1 MADTLS
7 SNSLKRPHEDL
18 HNNDGAQK
26 RIRSNNGSPSRAP
39 GANAQDKPD
48 VNKILADARARA
60 AAAAARLKAGTN
72 GVIPPPQTSSPG
84 PATSA
89 MSKLEQIKARVAATM
104 AKTSGVSEQRTA
116 SPVFQFEDGGF
127 QAKGGLGTQLH
138 PALME
143 NAKQDFRPS
152 KSKQAVQPK
161 ADQTSKPKKQLDLS
175 LPDPTE
181 TRTNPYFDA
190 SLGPHTATLKA
201 RNRRDL
207 AFNAKG
213 KYIQQGAALRRQRA
227 LEEVRFFLVFSK
239 FITAAWFSGRML
251 TDWGFVQMKMRIA
264 ATSKKALE
272 KGDPSEK
279 NFVIEAPPDVEWWDE
294 NIVKGKDYGSVG
306 DDGGGFD
313 LDSSDTII
321 TRYVQHPVLLE
332 PPSASQMPAPRPM
345 YLTPKEQAKLRR
357 QKRMENLKEHQ
368 TKVRLGLLPP
378 DPPSTSYVII
388 SLLTF
393 NEDTLTCGI
402 ITEVK
407 LKNMMRVLG
416 EDAVKDPT
424 AVEAKVNRE
433 IAERA
438 QKHNQMNEDRKLTK
452 EEKHEKLE
460 QKKAQDAAKGVHL
473 TVYKIDS
480 LANGRHL
487 FKVSKNAEQMS
498 GTGICLSSPAF
509 SLVFFESGEHS
520 VKAYKKLML
529 NRIDWTENSIPA
541 VREGNQKAR
550 AAWLESVDAEGNLK
564 DLGFNKCTL
573 LFEGQQKDRA
583 FRKWGSKS
591 VETDKEAMDV
601 LARAKMEHFWTQAK
615 SVS

>member
-1 MADTLS
+1 
-7 SNSLKRPHEDL
+7 
-18 HNNDGAQK
+18 
-26 RIRSNNGSPSRAP
+26 
-39 GANAQDKPD
+39 
-48 VNKILADARARA
+48 
-60 AAAAARLKAGTN
+60 
-72 GVIPPPQTSSPG
+72 
-84 PATSA
+84 
-89 MSKLEQIKARVAATM
+89 
-104 AKTSGVSEQRTA
+104 
-116 SPVFQFEDGGF
+116 
-127 QAKGGLGTQLH
+127 
-138 PALME
+138 
-143 NAKQDFRPS
+143 
-152 KSKQAVQPK
+152 
-161 ADQTSKPKKQLDLS
+161 
-175 LPDPTE
+175 
-181 TRTNPYFDA
+181 
-190 SLGPHTATLKA
+190 
-201 RNRRDL
+201 
-207 AFNAKG
+207 
-213 KYIQQGAALRRQRA
+213 
-227 LEEVRFFLVFSK
+227 
-239 FITAAWFSGRML
+239 
-251 TDWGFVQMKMRIA
+251 MKMRIA

-279 NFVIEAPPDVEWWDE
+279 NFVIVAPPDVEWWDE
-294 NIVKGKDYGSVG
+294 NIVKGNDYGSVG
-306 DDGGGFD
+306 DDGSGFD
-313 LDSSDTII
+313 LDSPDTII

-345 YLTPKEQAKLRR
+345 FLTPKEQAKLRR

-378 DPPSTSYVII
+378 DPPSTCPVVISFI
-388 SLLTF
+388 IFYEDMLTRG
-393 NEDTLTCGI
+393 L

-460 QKKAQDAAKGVHL
+460 QKKAQDAAKGVYL

-487 FKVSKNAEQMS
+487 FKVCKNAEQMS

-520 VKAYKKLML
+520 VKTYKKLML

-564 DLGFNKCTL
+564 DLSFNKVTL

-601 LARAKMEHFWTQAK
+601 LARAKMENFWTQAK
-615 SVS
+615 SVP

>member
-1 MADTLS
+1 MAD
-7 SNSLKRPHEDL
+7 NSLKRPPNDDL
-18 HNNDGAQK
+18 HNAQK
-26 RIRSNNGSPSRAP
+26 KIRSNNGSPAPAP
-39 GANAQDKPD
+39 GANAANKPD
-48 VNKILADARARA
+48 VSKILADARTRA
-60 AAAAARLKAGTN
+60 AAVAARLKGAGTN
-72 GVIPPPQTSSPG
+72 GVTPPPQLSSPG
-84 PATSA
+84 PTSSTSGPL
-89 MSKLEQIKARVAATM
+89 SKLEQIKARVAATM
-104 AKTSGVSEQRTA
+104 AKTSGTSEQRTA
-116 SPVFQFEDGGF
+116 SPIYPFDDMSR
-127 QAKGGLGTQLH
+127 AKGGLGTQLH
-138 PALME
+138 PALMD
-143 NAKQDFRPS
+143 NAVQEFRPS
-152 KSKQAVQPK
+152 KGKQAVQPK
-161 ADQTSKPKKQLDLS
+161 VDQTSKAGKAKKQLDLS

-190 SLGPHTATLKA
+190 SLGSHTATLKA

-227 LEEVRFFLVFSK
+227 LEE
-239 FITAAWFSGRML
+239 
-251 TDWGFVQMKMRIA
+251 MKMRIA

-279 NFVIEAPPDVEWWDE
+279 NFIILSPPDVEWWDE

-306 DDGGGFD
+306 DDGSGFD
-313 LDSSDTII
+313 LDASDTIV

-332 PPSASQMPAPRPM
+332 PPSANQMPAPRPM
-345 YLTPKEQAKLRR
+345 FLTPKEQAKLRR

-378 DPPSTSYVII
+378 DPPK
-388 SLLTF
+388 
-393 NEDTLTCGI
+393 
-402 ITEVK
+402 VK

-424 AVEAKVNRE
+424 AIEAKVNRE

-438 QKHNQMNEDRKLTK
+438 QNHNQMNQDRKLTK
-452 EEKHEKLE
+452 DEKHEKLE
-460 QKKAQDAAKGVHL
+460 QKKAQDAAKGVYL

-487 FKVSKNAEQMS
+487 FKIGKNAEQMS
-498 GTGICLSSPAF
+498 GTGLCLSSPAF
-509 SLVFFESGEHS
+509 SLVLFESGEHS

-541 VREGNQKAR
+541 VQEGNQKAR
-550 AAWLESVDAEGNLK
+550 AAWLESLDAEGNLK
-564 DLGFNKCTL
+564 DLSSNKITL

-601 LARAKMEHFWTQAK
+601 LARSKMENFWTQAK
-615 SVS
+615 SVP

>member
-1 MADTLS
+1 MADTS
-7 SNSLKRPHEDL
+7 SNSLKRPHDDL
-18 HNNDGAQK
+18 HNDKGAQK
-26 RIRSNNGSPSRAP
+26 KIRSNNGSPAPVP
-39 GANAQDKPD
+39 GANAANKPD
-48 VNKILADARARA
+48 VSKILADARARA

-72 GVIPPPQTSSPG
+72 GVTLAPQTSSPG

-116 SPVFQFEDGGF
+116 SSVFQFDDGSL

-143 NAKQDFRPS
+143 NAKQEFRPS

-161 ADQTSKPKKQLDLS
+161 ADQTSKSGKAKKQLDLS

-190 SLGPHTATLKA
+190 SLGSHTATLKA

-207 AFNAKG
+207 AFNVKG

-227 LEEVRFFLVFSK
+227 LEE
-239 FITAAWFSGRML
+239 
-251 TDWGFVQMKMRIA
+251 MKLRIA

-279 NFVIEAPPDVEWWDE
+279 NFVILPPPDVEWWDE

-306 DDGGGFD
+306 DDGRGFD
-313 LDSSDTII
+313 LDSPDTII
-321 TRYVQHPVLLE
+321 TLYVQHPVLLE

-345 YLTPKEQAKLRR
+345 FLTPKEQAKLRR

-378 DPPSTSYVII
+378 DPPK
-388 SLLTF
+388 
-393 NEDTLTCGI
+393 
-402 ITEVK
+402 VK

-438 QKHNQMNEDRKLTK
+438 HKHNQMNEDRKLTK

-460 QKKAQDAAKGVHL
+460 QKKAQDAAKGVYL

-480 LANGRHL
+480 LANGRLL
-487 FKVSKNAEQMS
+487 FKICKNAEQMS
-498 GTGICLSSPAF
+498 GTGLCLSSPAF
-509 SLVFFESGEHS
+509 SLVLFESGEHS

-550 AAWLESVDAEGNLK
+550 AAWLESLDAEGNLK
-564 DLGFNKCTL
+564 DLSSNKTTL

-601 LARAKMEHFWTQAK
+601 LARAKMENFWTQAK
-615 SVS
+615 SVP

>member
-1 MADTLS
+1 MADTS
-7 SNSLKRPHEDL
+7 SNSLKRPHDDL
-18 HNNDGAQK
+18 HNDKGAQK
-26 RIRSNNGSPSRAP
+26 KIRSNNGSPAPVP
-39 GANAQDKPD
+39 GANAANKPD
-48 VNKILADARARA
+48 VSKILADARARA

-72 GVIPPPQTSSPG
+72 GVTLAPETSSPG

-116 SPVFQFEDGGF
+116 SPVFQFDDGSL

-143 NAKQDFRPS
+143 NAKQEFRPS

-161 ADQTSKPKKQLDLS
+161 ADQTSKSGKAKKQLDLS

-190 SLGPHTATLKA
+190 SLGSHTATLKA

-207 AFNAKG
+207 AFNVKG

-227 LEEVRFFLVFSK
+227 LEE
-239 FITAAWFSGRML
+239 
-251 TDWGFVQMKMRIA
+251 MKLRIA

-279 NFVIEAPPDVEWWDE
+279 NFVILPPPDVEWWDE

-306 DDGGGFD
+306 DDGRGFD
-313 LDSSDTII
+313 LDSPDTII
-321 TRYVQHPVLLE
+321 TLYVQHPVLLE

-345 YLTPKEQAKLRR
+345 FLTPKEQAKLRR

-378 DPPSTSYVII
+378 DPPK
-388 SLLTF
+388 
-393 NEDTLTCGI
+393 
-402 ITEVK
+402 VK

-438 QKHNQMNEDRKLTK
+438 HKHNQMNEDRKLTK

-460 QKKAQDAAKGVHL
+460 QKKAQDAAKGVYL

-480 LANGRHL
+480 LANGRLL
-487 FKVSKNAEQMS
+487 FKICKNAEQMS
-498 GTGICLSSPAF
+498 GTGLCLSSPAF
-509 SLVFFESGEHS
+509 SLVLFESGEHS

-550 AAWLESVDAEGNLK
+550 AAWLESLDAEGNLK
-564 DLGFNKCTL
+564 DLSSNKTTL

-601 LARAKMEHFWTQAK
+601 LARAKMENFWTQAK
-615 SVS
+615 SVP

>member
-1 MADTLS
+1 M
-7 SNSLKRPHEDL
+7 
-18 HNNDGAQK
+18 
-26 RIRSNNGSPSRAP
+26 
-39 GANAQDKPD
+39 
-48 VNKILADARARA
+48 
-60 AAAAARLKAGTN
+60 
-72 GVIPPPQTSSPG
+72 
-84 PATSA
+84 
-89 MSKLEQIKARVAATM
+89 KL
-104 AKTSGVSEQRTA
+104 
-116 SPVFQFEDGGF
+116 
-127 QAKGGLGTQLH
+127 
-138 PALME
+138 
-143 NAKQDFRPS
+143 
-152 KSKQAVQPK
+152 
-161 ADQTSKPKKQLDLS
+161 
-175 LPDPTE
+175 
-181 TRTNPYFDA
+181 
-190 SLGPHTATLKA
+190 
-201 RNRRDL
+201 
-207 AFNAKG
+207 
-213 KYIQQGAALRRQRA
+213 
-227 LEEVRFFLVFSK
+227 
-239 FITAAWFSGRML
+239 
-251 TDWGFVQMKMRIA
+251 RIA

-279 NFVIEAPPDVEWWDE
+279 NFIILPPPDVEWWDE
-294 NIVKGKDYGSVG
+294 NIVKGKDYSSVG
-306 DDGGGFD
+306 YDGSGFD
-313 LDSSDTII
+313 LDSPDTII

-345 YLTPKEQAKLRR
+345 FLTPKEQAKLRR

-378 DPPSTSYVII
+378 DPPSRCSLTV

-393 NEDTLTCGI
+393 KEYKLTQSF

-438 QKHNQMNEDRKLTK
+438 QKHHQMNEDRKLTK

-460 QKKAQDAAKGVHL
+460 QKKAQDAAKGVYL

-487 FKVSKNAEQMS
+487 FKIGKNAEQMS
-498 GTGICLSSPAF
+498 GTGLCLSSPAF

-550 AAWLESVDAEGNLK
+550 AAWLESLDAEGNLK
-564 DLGFNKCTL
+564 DLSSNKITL

-601 LARAKMEHFWTQAK
+601 LARAKMENFWTQAK
-615 SVS
+615 SVP

>member
-1 MADTLS
+1 MADTS
-7 SNSLKRPHEDL
+7 SNSLKRPHDDL
-18 HNNDGAQK
+18 HNDKGAQK
-26 RIRSNNGSPSRAP
+26 KIRSNNGSPAPVP
-39 GANAQDKPD
+39 GANAANKPD
-48 VNKILADARARA
+48 VSKILADARARA

-72 GVIPPPQTSSPG
+72 GVTLAPQTSSPG

-116 SPVFQFEDGGF
+116 SPVFQFDDGSL

-143 NAKQDFRPS
+143 NAKQEFRPS

-161 ADQTSKPKKQLDLS
+161 ADQTSKSGKAKKQLDLS

-190 SLGPHTATLKA
+190 SLGSHTATLKA

-207 AFNAKG
+207 AFNVKG

-227 LEEVRFFLVFSK
+227 LEE
-239 FITAAWFSGRML
+239 
-251 TDWGFVQMKMRIA
+251 MKLRIA

-279 NFVIEAPPDVEWWDE
+279 NFVILPPPDVEWWDE

-306 DDGGGFD
+306 DDGRGFD
-313 LDSSDTII
+313 LDSPDTII
-321 TRYVQHPVLLE
+321 TLYVQHPVLLE

-345 YLTPKEQAKLRR
+345 FLTPKEQAKLRR

-378 DPPSTSYVII
+378 DPPK
-388 SLLTF
+388 
-393 NEDTLTCGI
+393 
-402 ITEVK
+402 VK

-438 QKHNQMNEDRKLTK
+438 HKHNQMNEDRKLTK

-460 QKKAQDAAKGVHL
+460 QKKAQDAAKGVYL

-480 LANGRHL
+480 LANGRLL
-487 FKVSKNAEQMS
+487 FKICKNAEQMS
-498 GTGICLSSPAF
+498 GTGLCLSSPAF
-509 SLVFFESGEHS
+509 SLVLFESGEHS

-550 AAWLESVDAEGNLK
+550 AAWLESLDAEGNLK
-564 DLGFNKCTL
+564 DLSSNKTTL

-601 LARAKMEHFWTQAK
+601 LARAKMENFWTQAK
-615 SVS
+615 SVP

>member
-1 MADTLS
+1 MYKMADTFS
-7 SNSLKRPHEDL
+7 SNSLKRPHDDL
-18 HNNDGAQK
+18 HNAEGAQK
-26 RIRSNNGSPSRAP
+26 KIRSNNGSPAPVP
-39 GANAQDKPD
+39 GANAANKPD
-48 VNKILADARARA
+48 VSKILADARARA
-60 AAAAARLKAGTN
+60 AAAAARLKAGSN
-72 GVIPPPQTSSPG
+72 GVTPPPQASSSG

-116 SPVFQFEDGGF
+116 SPAFPFDEGGF

-143 NAKQDFRPS
+143 NAKQEFRPS
-152 KSKQAVQPK
+152 KSKQTVPPK
-161 ADQTSKPKKQLDLS
+161 ADQTSKSGKVKKQLDLS

-190 SLGPHTATLKA
+190 SLGSHTATLKA

-227 LEEVRFFLVFSK
+227 LEE
-239 FITAAWFSGRML
+239 
-251 TDWGFVQMKMRIA
+251 MKARIA

-279 NFVIEAPPDVEWWDE
+279 NFIILPPPDVEWWDE
-294 NIVKGKDYGSVG
+294 NIVKGKDYGSV
-306 DDGGGFD
+306 DDNGSGFD
-313 LDSSDTII
+313 LDSPDTII

-345 YLTPKEQAKLRR
+345 FLTPKEQAKLRR

-378 DPPSTSYVII
+378 DPPK
-388 SLLTF
+388 
-393 NEDTLTCGI
+393 
-402 ITEVK
+402 VK

-438 QKHNQMNEDRKLTK
+438 QKHTQMNEDRKLTK

-460 QKKAQDAAKGVHL
+460 QKKAQDAAKGVYL

-487 FKVSKNAEQMS
+487 FKINKNAEQMS
-498 GTGICLSSPAF
+498 GTGLCLSSPAF
-509 SLVFFESGEHS
+509 SLVLFESGEHS

-550 AAWLESVDAEGNLK
+550 AAWLESLDAEGNLK
-564 DLGFNKCTL
+564 DLSFNKITL

-601 LARAKMEHFWTQAK
+601 LARAKMENFWTQAK
-615 SVS
+615 SVP

>member
-1 MADTLS
+1 MAEA
-7 SNSLKRPHEDL
+7 SLKRLLPDNYLQNGES
-18 HNNDGAQK
+18 AQK
-26 RIRSNNGSPSRAP
+26 KIRSNNGSPVPAP
-39 GANAQDKPD
+39 AANAANKPD
-48 VNKILADARARA
+48 VSKIMVDARARA
-60 AAAAARLKAGTN
+60 AAVAARLKAGTDRMTSASQ
-72 GVIPPPQTSSPG
+72 VSSPG
-84 PATSA
+84 IASSA
-89 MSKLEQIKARVAATM
+89 SSSKLEQIKARVAATM
-104 AKTSGVSEQRTA
+104 AKTSGTSEQRTS
-116 SPVFQFEDGGF
+116 SPLPPT
-127 QAKGGLGTQLH
+127 ARGGLGTQLH
-138 PALME
+138 PALMDNSAQE
-143 NAKQDFRPS
+143 FRPS

-161 ADQTSKPKKQLDLS
+161 ADQTSKLGKAKKQLDLF
-175 LPDPTE
+175 LPDPTS
-181 TRTNPYFDA
+181 TRTQPFFDA
-190 SLGPHTATLKA
+190 SLGSHTATLKA

-227 LEEVRFFLVFSK
+227 LEE
-239 FITAAWFSGRML
+239 
-251 TDWGFVQMKMRIA
+251 MKMRIA

-279 NFVIEAPPDVEWWDE
+279 NFIILLPPQIEWWDE
-294 NIVKGKDYGSVG
+294 NIVKAKDYGSVS
-306 DDGGGFD
+306 DGGSGFD
-313 LDSSDTII
+313 MDTPDSII

-345 YLTPKEQAKLRR
+345 FLTPKEQAKLRR

-378 DPPSTSYVII
+378 DPPK
-388 SLLTF
+388 
-393 NEDTLTCGI
+393 
-402 ITEVK
+402 VK

-460 QKKAQDAAKGVHL
+460 QKKAQDAAKGVYL
-473 TVYKIDS
+473 AVYKIDS

-487 FKVSKNAEQMS
+487 FKIGKNAEQMS
-498 GTGICLSSPAF
+498 GTGLCLSSPSF
-509 SLVFFESGEHS
+509 SLVLFESGEHS

-550 AAWLESVDAEGNLK
+550 AAWLESLDAEGNLK
-564 DLGFNKCTL
+564 DLSSNKITL

-601 LARAKMEHFWTQAK
+601 LARAKMENFWTQAK
-615 SVS
+615 SIP